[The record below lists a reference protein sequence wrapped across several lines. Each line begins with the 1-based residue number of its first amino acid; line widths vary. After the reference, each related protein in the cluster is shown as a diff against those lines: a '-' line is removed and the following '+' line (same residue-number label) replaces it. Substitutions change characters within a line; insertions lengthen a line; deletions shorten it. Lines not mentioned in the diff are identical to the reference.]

1 MNSKQYQEKIEKLLK
16 KLETEL
22 PEAERLLIIAEIR
35 SLLSDFFPD

>member
-22 PEAERLLIIAEIR
+22 PKAERLLIIEQIR
-35 SLLSDFFPD
+35 HLLSAFFTD